1 MQVANGTADVITYF
15 VLRDSTNH
23 APKTDVTITDIDLY
37 YCEQGAAMA
46 AKVDATALAA
56 ADSAHADNKAFHVGQ
71 GLYRIDWPDEAFN
84 GGVGK
89 VANLIVVCT
98 GVDTTFLEVELVGV
112 AQTGDAYARLGAPA
126 GASVSADIA
135 NVPTVSEF
143 EARTLP
149 SADYTVVGD
158 LPSVPSAADNATAA
172 AAAVLATP
180 ANKLATDASGYISG
194 ITGTKNTL
202 DSLSGADGDTLKDL
216 SDEIAAIAVGAGL
229 TAQEVRDAM
238 KLAPTAGAPAAG
250 SVDAHLDDIL
260 EDTGTTLDG
269 LIDAIKAKTDALD
282 VTGTPAVV
290 SLVDGGDLTV
300 IAGATFDPAAITG
313 LTIAA
318 TWTSAYFTV
327 KTKKEGSGLLLAAD
341 SSAVIQIR
349 VSNPGTAGDGLLYLN
364 GAAASSAA
372 YGSLALDAGAGT
384 ATIVLADDATVLL
397 AKKAGLFWDVK
408 VLAADGTSD
417 VVCSGSLDVVLTPT
431 KTV

>member
-194 ITGTKNTL
+194 ITGTKTTL

-300 IAGATFDPAAITG
+300 IAGATFDPPAITG
-313 LTIAA
+313 LTIPA

-327 KTKKEGSGLLLAAD
+327 KTKKGGGELGGLR
-341 SSAVIQIR
+341 Q
-349 VSNPGTAGDGLLYLN
+349 PGAGCWCGDG
-364 GAAASSAA
+364 
-372 YGSLALDAGAGT
+372 
-384 ATIVLADDATVLL
+384 DDCV
-397 AKKAGLFWDVK
+397 G
-408 VLAADGTSD
+408 G
-417 VVCSGSLDVVLTPT
+417 
-431 KTV
+431 

>member
-1 MQVANGTADVITYF
+1 MAEATGLRQSLPYPVYGAPFGFVIPITEADGDLVTSAAGLDSEISKNGDTLTDCTNEATEIGGGLYYLLLTATEMTADVVSGVTKTSTADAKTTSWSLYPRKLVTVRSGTAAGGDTGYITLDASASAVDDYYNGM
-15 VLRDSTNH
+15 VCIATIDSTVE
-23 APKTDVTITDIDLY
+23 ARVITDY
-37 YCEQGAAMA
+37 TG
-46 AKVDATALAA
+46 
-56 ADSAHADNKAFHVGQ
+56 SNKQ
-71 GLYRIDWPDEAFN
+71 
-84 GGVGK
+84 
-89 VANLIVVCT
+89 
-98 GVDTTFLEVELVGV
+98 
-112 AQTGDAYARLGAPA
+112 
-126 GASVSADIA
+126 
-135 NVPTVSEF
+135 
-143 EARTLP
+143 
-149 SADYTVVGD
+149 
-158 LPSVPSAADNATAA
+158 
-172 AAAVLATP
+172 AAVTP
-180 ANKLATDASGYISG
+180 AWNTAPDSDDTFVIKLPEGVQLPNVVIS
-194 ITGTKNTL
+194 GTKNTL

-300 IAGATFDPAAITG
+300 IAGATFDPPAITG

>member
-1 MQVANGTADVITYF
+1 M
-15 VLRDSTNH
+15 S
-23 APKTDVTITDIDLY
+23 
-37 YCEQGAAMA
+37 
-46 AKVDATALAA
+46 
-56 ADSAHADNKAFHVGQ
+56 
-71 GLYRIDWPDEAFN
+71 
-84 GGVGK
+84 
-89 VANLIVVCT
+89 
-98 GVDTTFLEVELVGV
+98 
-112 AQTGDAYARLGAPA
+112 
-126 GASVSADIA
+126 
-135 NVPTVSEF
+135 
-143 EARTLP
+143 
-149 SADYTVVGD
+149 
-158 LPSVPSAADNATAA
+158 
-172 AAAVLATP
+172 
-180 ANKLATDASGYISG
+180 
-194 ITGTKNTL
+194 L

-250 SVDAHLDDIL
+250 SVDEHLDDIL
-260 EDTGTTLDG
+260 EDTGTTLND
-269 LIDAIKAKTDALD
+269 LLDAIKLKTDALD
-282 VTGTPAVV
+282 VTGTPSVT
-290 SLVDGGDLTV
+290 SLIDGGDLTV